1 MTLSDCFVSV
11 VAPLSNDADIAES
24 FVLETNA
31 VLKQT
36 YANYEI
42 VLVDDG
48 SSDDTVSRVSGLLS
62 RIDCIRLI
70 PLSRPFGIEVA
81 ISAGLDSAIGDYVVV
96 ALPDSDPPSL
106 IPQMVERSRSG
117 HRTIVGVTRSRSAEG
132 PLMRF
137 GAKLFYWYCSKKLR
151 LAIPE
156 NSTYF
161 RVLSRQ
167 VVNAIT
173 QIRAR
178 ARFLRVFSAEVGFAA
193 ERFEY
198 ETSPRRNRPRR
209 RSLFDAVSLA
219 TSIVVANSTH
229 PLRVVSWLGLF
240 LSALNLVY
248 MAYVVAV
255 FLLKEQIAEGWVTL
269 SLQTA
274 VMFFCLFL
282 FVTVL
287 CEYIGR
293 ILSEVRERP
302 NYFALEERNSSVVI
316 ANQDRKNVT
325 TQAAEE
331 RRA

>member
-11 VAPLSNDADIAES
+11 VAPLSDDADIAEA
-24 FVLETNA
+24 FVLETA
-31 VLKQT
+31 DVLKRT
-36 YANYEI
+36 YANYEL

-48 SSDDTVSRVSGLLS
+48 SRDDTVARVAALLS
-62 RIDCIRLI
+62 RVDCIRLI

-96 ALPDSDPPSL
+96 ALPDSDPPAL

-117 HRTIVGVTRSRSAEG
+117 HRTIVGVKRTRGEEG
-132 PLMRF
+132 PLMQL
-137 GAKLFYWYCSKKLR
+137 GAKLFYWYCNTKLR

-167 VVNAIT
+167 AVNAIT
-173 QIRAR
+173 QIRDR
-178 ARFLRVFSAEVGFAA
+178 ARFLRVFSSEVGFAA

-198 ETSPRRNRPRR
+198 DAVPRRSRPRR
-209 RSLFDAVSLA
+209 RSLFDAAGLA
-219 TSIVVANSTH
+219 IGIVVANSTH
-229 PLRVVSWLGLF
+229 PLRAVSWLGLF
-240 LSALNLVY
+240 LSMLNLLYMGYIAAVY
-248 MAYVVAV
+248 
-255 FLLKEQIAEGWVTL
+255 LLKENVAEGWTTL
-269 SLQTA
+269 SLQNA

-293 ILSEVRERP
+293 ILGELRSRP
-302 NYFALEERNSSVVI
+302 HYFTLEEKNSSVVI
-316 ANQDRKNVT
+316 ANEDRKNVT
-325 TQAAEE
+325 TQATEE
-331 RRA
+331 RIA